1 MQYEFLSNG
10 SVGFLGSLWA
20 HKKSVAFALLVA
32 LLSWTFG
39 LTSFINKAN
48 AASLTWVSDTLSSS
62 APSVV
67 SNHTVVAVTPTG
79 VVAGETIKITF
90 PSGFSYALLD
100 FGDLD
105 FQINGTDQTLAASP
119 SGATW
124 GVSTTSSTVT
134 LTSGTGTV
142 AAGATTTIKIG
153 TNASFGGGGV
163 HQITN
168 PTAGSY
174 VINVGGTQVDSADTR
189 VMILSKVTVTAV
201 VNTAFTF
208 TIAGIN
214 AGIGVNGTTT
224 TATSTA
230 TTMPFATTTVG
241 VPNTIAQTLTVT
253 TNARNGF
260 VVTVKADQKLTS
272 ATGADIDTFANDAST
287 ATPTAWVSPT
297 GTLAAGE
304 GGWGHEGLTSED
316 ADLNGDEFGSNL
328 WVGNFATTSRQVFS
342 HDGPADGTTA
352 NKGSTKVGYQI
363 EISALQEAGNDYTQT
378 LTYVATP
385 TF

>member
-1 MQYEFLSNG
+1 MQYELLSSFLW
-10 SVGFLGSLWA
+10 V
-20 HKKSVAFALLVA
+20 HRRSVAFVLLLT

-39 LTSFINKAN
+39 LSSFINKAN
-48 AASLTWVSDTLSSS
+48 AASLTFVSDTLSSS

-67 SNHTVVAVTPTG
+67 SNHTIVAVTPTG
-79 VVAGETIKITF
+79 VAAGETIKITF

-105 FQINGTDQTLAASP
+105 FQVNGTDQTLAASP

-174 VINVGGTQVDSADTR
+174 VINVAGTQVDHADTR

-201 VNTAFTF
+201 VDTAFTF
-208 TIAGIN
+208 TVAGIN
-214 AGIGVNGTTT
+214 AGVAIAGATTT

-230 TTMPFATTTVG
+230 TTMPFATTTVNAQ
-241 VPNTIAQTLTVT
+241 NTIAQTLSVT

-260 VVTVKADQKLTS
+260 VVTVNADQNLTS
-272 ATGADIDTFANDAST
+272 ATGADIDTFTNGTSV
-287 ATPTAWVSPT
+287 ATPATWTSPT

-304 GGWGHEGLTSED
+304 AGWGHEGVSSD
-316 ADLNGDEFGSNL
+316 DDLNTNEFNGGL
-328 WVGNFATTSRQVFS
+328 KYAGNFVGSARQVFS
-342 HDGPADGTTA
+342 NTGPADGTTQNQGLA
-352 NKGSTKVGYQI
+352 HVLYSIQ
-363 EISALQEAGNDYTQT
+363 ISALQEAGTDYTQT